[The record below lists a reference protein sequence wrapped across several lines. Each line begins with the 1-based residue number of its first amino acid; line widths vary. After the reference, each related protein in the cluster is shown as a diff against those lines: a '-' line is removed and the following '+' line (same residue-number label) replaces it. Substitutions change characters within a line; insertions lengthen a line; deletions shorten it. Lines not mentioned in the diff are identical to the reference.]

1 MLLAFRMQNG
11 RGIQNISAL
20 IIGLEKKKGVYRN
33 LLKLVCGVGMWP
45 TSCSTH
51 WNPSPEIQDILT
63 EGSTTFSMINFIF
76 FGLDGPAF
84 PPPDKL
90 KLYMVTT
97 SFSWFMRLFHFFPVL
112 AICTYEVTAS
122 IQFEVWGLPI
132 WSILHG
138 VSSIFIRIDVASA
151 RVVVPG
157 KHFATCTPKKK
168 QHGKRKIYIYILMW
182 IYIIRWGKA
191 SIPEFSWI
199 SQQNWQ
205 PQSTTPHCHPE
216 DPGNFTSRHHMVS
229 HSKSRILHKRLNCV
243 VAI

>member
-90 KLYMVTT
+90 KLHMVTT
-97 SFSWFMRLFHFFPVL
+97 SFSSFMRLFHFFPVL

-168 QHGKRKIYIYILMW
+168 QHGKRKIYIYINVD
-182 IYIIRWGKA
+182 IYNSLRE
-191 SIPEFSWI
+191 SFH
-199 SQQNWQ
+199 
-205 PQSTTPHCHPE
+205 T
-216 DPGNFTSRHHMVS
+216 
-229 HSKSRILHKRLNCV
+229 RILLNFSAKLATPV
-243 VAI
+243 YHTTLPPWGPWEFYITTSHGFA

>member
-168 QHGKRKIYIYILMW
+168 QHGKRKIYIYINVD
-182 IYIIRWGKA
+182 IYNSLRE
-191 SIPEFSWI
+191 SFH
-199 SQQNWQ
+199 
-205 PQSTTPHCHPE
+205 T
-216 DPGNFTSRHHMVS
+216 
-229 HSKSRILHKRLNCV
+229 RILLNFSAKLATPV
-243 VAI
+243 YHTTLPPWGPWEFYITTSHGFA